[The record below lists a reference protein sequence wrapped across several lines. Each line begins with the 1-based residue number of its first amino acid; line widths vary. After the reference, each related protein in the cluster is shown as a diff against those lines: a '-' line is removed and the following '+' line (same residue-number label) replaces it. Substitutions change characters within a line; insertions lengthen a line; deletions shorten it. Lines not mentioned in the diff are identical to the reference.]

1 MQETANASALPPPT
15 LHTSLASRVRAEAPS
30 LTAVAIAVGSAI
42 LLILSFPDFD
52 LWPLAWVALTP
63 LLVTVAYKPSPVRA
77 FLLGWLTGS
86 VFFYGSCYWLTFSII
101 NYGGINP
108 VIAYLLLVPG
118 ALTLGIFF
126 ALFTLFVA
134 TAVRFFGEK
143 GLLLASLMWP
153 VLEWARLALTGQLWN
168 ALGYSQAYQPSLIQT
183 ASWGGVYAVSFLI
196 VTVNCAG
203 AFVVVKRSKRALL
216 IAAGVILAVVAVIL
230 YANQWFLRIEAERLV
245 RRPTDLVRIF
255 ALQPNVP
262 MTLVKSDE
270 EMRQLT
276 ERHIRLT
283 EELLQQSPEDG
294 VRRLVVWPESPM
306 NFEYARDSEFQSL
319 VTNFARQH
327 KTALIFNSQEPAPNN
342 GIYNS
347 AMLINEDG
355 RPLGQYDKI
364 RLLPFGEYVPLPR
377 WLPGANL
384 ITGIV
389 GDFTPGANYTIFRVG
404 EVNFGVFICVES
416 AYPSI
421 ARAFAS
427 NDANVLINISNDGY
441 LGRTAVMKQHL
452 ANAVFRAVENG
463 RPVVRVTNTGI
474 TAYIDHR
481 GRVYQQTP
489 SFEPATRTWEVNR
502 YRVTKTFYTRHGDL
516 FVLILGMVSF
526 LVLGAHLV
534 RRRTPG
540 SRA

>member
-1 MQETANASALPPPT
+1 MQETANASALPPPA
-15 LHTSLASRVRAEAPS
+15 LHTSLASKVRTEVPS
-30 LTAVAIAVGSAI
+30 LKAVAVSIGSAV
-42 LLILSFPDFD
+42 LLIVAFPDFN
-52 LWPLAWVALTP
+52 LWPLAWIGITP
-63 LLVTVAYKPSPVRA
+63 LLVTVAYKPLAVRA
-77 FLLGWLTGS
+77 FLLGWLTGT

-101 NYGGINP
+101 NYGGITP
-108 VIAYLLLVPG
+108 VIAYLLLIPG
-118 ALTLGIFF
+118 ALTLGLFF

-168 ALGYSQAYQPSLIQT
+168 ALGYSQAYQPPLIQT

-196 VTVNCAG
+196 VAVNCAV

-216 IAAGVILAVVAVIL
+216 LAVGIILAVVAVIL
-230 YANQWFLRIEAERLV
+230 YANQWFLRIESERRV
-245 RRPTDLVRIF
+245 RRPEDLVRIF

-262 MTLVKSDE
+262 MTLVKSNE

-276 ERHIRLT
+276 ERHIRMS
-283 EELLQQSPEDG
+283 EELLNQTPDDG
-294 VRRLVVWPESPM
+294 VKQLLVWPESPM
-306 NFEYARDSEFQSL
+306 NFEYARNSEFQSL
-319 VTNFARQH
+319 ATNFARQH
-327 KTALIFNSQEPAPNN
+327 KTALLFNSQEPAPNN

-355 RPLGQYDKI
+355 RLLGQYDKI

-421 ARAFAS
+421 ARAFAN

-441 LGRTAVMKQHL
+441 LGRTAVMRQHL

-474 TAYIDHR
+474 TAYIDGR
-481 GRVYQQTP
+481 GRVYEQTS
-489 SFEPATRTWEVNR
+489 SFEPATRTWEVDR
-502 YRVTKTFYTRHGDL
+502 YRVTKTLYTRYGDL

-526 LVLGAHLV
+526 LLFGVRLA
-534 RRRTPG
+534 RRRARL
-540 SRA
+540 SY